1 MRLGVFVQNTLPF
14 IQGEYP
20 PVPPMDVS
28 INGLINK
35 WTTMRNNLDEMCK
48 LDRAYCDQPD
58 HKLEPEDL
66 TSSTLGLSTPE

>member
-1 MRLGVFVQNTLPF
+1 MSIRLLP
-14 IQGEYP
+14 QWMCQSP
-20 PVPPMDVS
+20 